1 VDLNKYL
8 LDKKILIENALK
20 DIVLSFHDC
29 PAQLRDAMEYM
40 LFSNGK
46 RIRPI
51 LALTTCEAMGKNC
64 DDILPFA
71 CAIEM
76 IHSYSLIHD
85 DLPSMDNDDM
95 RRGKPTCHRVFGEA
109 TALLAGDGLLTEAFR
124 IMSDNRYTER
134 TNPRITKQLIF
145 EISSA
150 AGAMGMVGGQAVDV
164 LSDGK
169 EGTKDILH
177 YIHTHKTSALLRA
190 SVRIGA
196 IFSGAK
202 VRELKKLTK
211 YGESIGLAFQ
221 IKDDLL
227 DAEGDEAEVG
237 KRLKK
242 DSTKQTYV
250 KHYGP
255 IASKIKLE
263 QLVEDAVQAIQFLGK
278 DSIILAEIARFIGSR
293 VA

>member
-1 VDLNKYL
+1 MDLNKYL
-8 LDKKILIENALK
+8 LDKKILIENSLK
-20 DIVLSFHDC
+20 DIALSFHDC
-29 PAQLRDAMEYM
+29 PSPLRDAMEYT

-51 LALTTCEAMGKNC
+51 LAITTCEAMGKSC

-85 DLPSMDNDDM
+85 DLPTMDNDDM
-95 RRGKPTCHRVFGEA
+95 RRGKATCHKAFGEA
-109 TALLAGDGLLTEAFR
+109 TALLAGDALLTEAFR
-124 IMSDNRYTER
+124 VMSDNRYTER
-134 TNPRITKQLIF
+134 TNSRITKQLIF

-150 AGAMGMVGGQAVDV
+150 AGAMGMVGGQVMDV
-164 LSDGK
+164 LSEGK
-169 EGTKDILH
+169 EGTRDVLH
-177 YIHTHKTSALLRA
+177 YIHTHKTTALLRA
-190 SVRIGA
+190 SVRVGA
-196 IFSGAK
+196 IFAGAK

-211 YGESIGLAFQ
+211 YGESVGLAFQ
-221 IKDDLL
+221 IRDDLL
-227 DAEGDEAEVG
+227 DAEGEEMKVG

-242 DSTKQTYV
+242 DSTKQTYM

-255 IASKIKLE
+255 IASKIRLE
-263 QLVEDAVQAIQFLGK
+263 QLVEDAVQAVQFLGR
-278 DSIILAEIARFIGSR
+278 DSIILAEIARFVGNR

>member
-1 VDLNKYL
+1 MDLNKYL
-8 LDKKILIENALK
+8 LDKKILIENSLK
-20 DIVLSFHDC
+20 DIALSFHDC
-29 PAQLRDAMEYM
+29 PSPLRNAMEYT
-40 LFSNGK
+40 LLSNGK

-51 LALTTCEAMGKNC
+51 LAITTCEAMGKNC

-85 DLPSMDNDDM
+85 DLPTMDNDDM
-95 RRGKPTCHRVFGEA
+95 RRGKATCHKAFGEA
-109 TALLAGDGLLTEAFR
+109 TALLAGDALLTEAFR
-124 IMSDNRYTER
+124 VMSDNRYTER
-134 TNPRITKQLIF
+134 TNPRTSKQLIF

-150 AGAMGMVGGQAVDV
+150 AGAMGMVGGQVMDV
-164 LSDGK
+164 LSEGK
-169 EGTKDILH
+169 EGTRDVLH
-177 YIHTHKTSALLRA
+177 YIHTHKTTALLRA
-190 SVRIGA
+190 SVRVGA
-196 IFSGAK
+196 IFAGAK
-202 VRELKKLTK
+202 VRALKKLTK
-211 YGESIGLAFQ
+211 YGESVGLAFQ

-227 DAEGDEAEVG
+227 DAEGEETKVG

-263 QLVEDAVQAIQFLGK
+263 QLVEDAVQAVQFLGEG
-278 DSIILAEIARFIGSR
+278 SIILAEIARFVGNR

>member
-1 VDLNKYL
+1 MDLNKYL
-8 LDKKILIENALK
+8 LNKKILVENTLK
-20 DIVLSFHDC
+20 DIALSFHDC
-29 PAQLRDAMEYM
+29 PASLRDAMEYT

-51 LALTTCEAMGKNC
+51 LAITSCEVMGKSC

-85 DLPSMDNDDM
+85 DLPSIDNDDV
-95 RRGKPTCHRVFGEA
+95 RRGKPTCHKVFGEA
-109 TALLAGDGLLTEAFR
+109 TAILAGDGLLTEAFR
-124 IMSDNRYTER
+124 VMSDNRYTER
-134 TNPRITKQLIF
+134 IKPRIIKQLIF

-150 AGAMGMVGGQAVDV
+150 AGAMGMVGGQVMDV

-177 YIHTHKTSALLRA
+177 YIHTHKTTALLRA

-196 IFSGAK
+196 IFGGAK
-202 VRELKKLTK
+202 TRELKKLSK
-211 YGESIGLAFQ
+211 YGEAIGLAFQ

-227 DAEGDEAEVG
+227 DTEGDETKVG

-242 DSTKQTYV
+242 DTTKQTYV

-263 QLVEDAVQAIQFLGK
+263 QLVEDAVQAVQFLGE
-278 DSIILAEIARFIGSR
+278 DSIVLAEIARFIGSR

>member
-1 VDLNKYL
+1 MDLNKYL
-8 LDKKILIENALK
+8 LDKKIIIENALK
-20 DIVLSFHDC
+20 DIALSFHDS
-29 PAQLRDAMEYM
+29 PAPLRDAMEYA

-51 LALTTCEAMGKNC
+51 LAITTCEAMGKNC
-64 DDILPFA
+64 DNLLPFA

-85 DLPSMDNDDM
+85 DLPTIDNDDM
-95 RRGKPTCHRVFGEA
+95 RRGKPTCHKAFGEA
-109 TALLAGDGLLTEAFR
+109 TALLAGDALLTEAFR
-124 IMSDNRYTER
+124 VMSDSRYTER
-134 TNPRITKQLIF
+134 THPRIAKQLIF

-150 AGAMGMVGGQAVDV
+150 AGAMGMVGGQVIDV
-164 LSDGK
+164 LSEGE

-177 YIHTHKTSALLRA
+177 YIHTHKTTALLRA

-196 IFSGAK
+196 IAAGAK
-202 VRELKKLTK
+202 VRELNRLTK

-227 DAEGDEAEVG
+227 DTEGDEGKVG

-242 DSTKQTYV
+242 DTAKQTYV
-250 KHYGP
+250 KHYGV

-263 QLVEDAVQAIQFLGK
+263 QLVEEAVQAIQFLGEK
-278 DSIILAEIARFIGSR
+278 AAILTEIARFIGSR

>member
-1 VDLNKYL
+1 VDLNTYL
-8 LDKKILIENALK
+8 HEKKIVVENALK
-20 DIVLSFHDC
+20 DIALSFHNS
-29 PAQLRDAMEYM
+29 PAPLRDAMEYM

-51 LALTTCEAMGKNC
+51 LAITTCEAMGKSC

-85 DLPSMDNDDM
+85 DLPSIDNDDM
-95 RRGKPTCHRVFGEA
+95 RRGKPTCHKVFGEA

-124 IMSDNRYTER
+124 IMSDSRYTGR
-134 TNPRITKQLIF
+134 ANPRIAKQLIF

-150 AGAMGMVGGQAVDV
+150 AGAMGMVGGQVMDV
-164 LSDGK
+164 LSEGK

-177 YIHTHKTSALLRA
+177 YIHTHKTTALLRA
-190 SVRIGA
+190 SVRTGA
-196 IFSGAK
+196 IFGGAK
-202 VRELKKLTK
+202 VRELKKITK

-227 DAEGDEAEVG
+227 DAEGDETKVG

-242 DSTKQTYV
+242 DTSKQTYV

-263 QLVEDAVQAIQFLGK
+263 QLVEEAVQSIQFLGEN
-278 DSIILAEIARFIGSR
+278 STILSDIARFIGNR

>member
-8 LDKKILIENALK
+8 LDKKILIENSLK
-20 DIVLSFHDC
+20 DIALSFHDC
-29 PAQLRDAMEYM
+29 PSPLRDAMEYT

-51 LALTTCEAMGKNC
+51 LAITTCEAMGKSC

-85 DLPSMDNDDM
+85 DLPTMDNDDM
-95 RRGKPTCHRVFGEA
+95 RRGKATCHKAFGEA
-109 TALLAGDGLLTEAFR
+109 TALLAGDALLTEAFR
-124 IMSDNRYTER
+124 VMSDNRYTER
-134 TNPRITKQLIF
+134 TNSRITKQLIF

-150 AGAMGMVGGQAVDV
+150 AGAMGMVGGQVMDV
-164 LSDGK
+164 LSEGK
-169 EGTKDILH
+169 EGTRDVLH
-177 YIHTHKTSALLRA
+177 YIHTHKTTALLRA
-190 SVRIGA
+190 SVRVGA
-196 IFSGAK
+196 IFAGAK

-211 YGESIGLAFQ
+211 YGESVGLAFQ
-221 IKDDLL
+221 IRDDLL
-227 DAEGDEAEVG
+227 DAEGEEIKVG

-242 DSTKQTYV
+242 DSTKQTYM

-255 IASKIKLE
+255 IASKIRLE
-263 QLVEDAVQAIQFLGK
+263 QLVEDAVQAVQFLGR
-278 DSIILAEIARFIGSR
+278 DSIILAEIARFVGNR